1 VIEQIMLKN
10 ATVKRLI
17 EPSEIGDLAVYLCAD
32 RAACFTGSCLTMDC
46 GWTAN

>member
-17 EPSEIGDLAVYLCAD
+17 EPSEIGDLVVYLCAD
-32 RAACFTGSCLTMDC
+32 KAACFTGSCLTMDC